1 MSIDYNDLRR
11 TIEEIEQGVNAT
23 TKYSWIELA
32 QEVLRMSNE
41 LKEISAIWE
50 SASVNPDRI
59 SAEQILAAQVV
70 DHIDSV
76 LGDHDE

>member
-32 QEVLRMSNE
+32 HEVLR
-41 LKEISAIWE
+41 LQHKT
-50 SASVNPDRI
+50 
-59 SAEQILAAQVV
+59 
-70 DHIDSV
+70 DSMLNDV
-76 LGDHDE
+76 HNLRMEMNWFMEKHND